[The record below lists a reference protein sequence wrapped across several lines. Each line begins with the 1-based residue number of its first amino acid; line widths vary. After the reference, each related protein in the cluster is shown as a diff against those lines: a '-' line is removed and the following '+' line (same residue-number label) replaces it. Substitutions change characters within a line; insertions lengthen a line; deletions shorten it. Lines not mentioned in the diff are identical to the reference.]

1 MKSIQLQTVK
11 ETVSIN
17 GTETEQEFKTT
28 ELIKGAVNQQPAGGF
43 DGKDMMERLRVL
55 GALDKVNGDAEL
67 QLEDQDYENLK
78 KYVKATKWG
87 VLSKTIVEF
96 INTFEK

>member
-1 MKSIQLQTVK
+1 MKSIELKTVK

-17 GTETEQEFKTT
+17 GTETDQEFKTI

-43 DGKDMMERLRVL
+43 DFQDMTDRLRIL
-55 GALDKVNGDAEL
+55 GALEKVNGDAEL
-67 QLEDQDYENLK
+67 QLEDKDYENLI
-78 KYVKATKWG
+78 KYVKQTKWG